1 MARKILPMKTVEW
14 QKQKKKQ
21 KEDIEKVRKLI
32 VSKKELTEEIKIRNN
47 QQYSSSTIN

>member
-32 VSKKELTEEIKIRNN
+32 VSKKELTEEIKNN